1 MNKATKLMYVL
12 VGVLVVC
19 MAAYLGLRWWNDTA
33 EDRVVD
39 NKTYLAKLEDITS
52 LTWQRSGETLSF
64 EKDEEGVWHDVSD
77 ADFPLDQSYL
87 TALETTLSQL
97 SAVKVISDPEED
109 SSYGLDAPDLTLTA
123 TAADGESLEIT
134 VGSEVDGN
142 YYARPAGDSQ
152 VYTIA
157 AALMNQTEYGLME
170 MIELDTIPTVTESS
184 VESVEI
190 TTGGVTTL
198 FTKETVTGTD
208 EEGNETTSYVWSRD
222 GEALYSEDSNLEDG
236 VDALAGLAFTSCA
249 YWKPSDD
256 TVTACGLD
264 DTATKITITY
274 EGGSVTLLLGG
285 TDENGYY
292 YAQLEG
298 SQQLNLMYAT
308 TPDNLLGL
316 LTAQSQAEADAAAQA
331 EEAESETAEDTS
343 GETDSAAET
352 TDSPAETESGAE

>member
-1 MNKATKLMYVL
+1 MYVL
-12 VGVLVVC
+12 VCELVVC

-39 NKTYLAKLEDITS
+39 DKTYLAQLEDITS

-157 AALMNQTEYGLME
+157 AALM
-170 MIELDTIPTVTESS
+170 
-184 VESVEI
+184 
-190 TTGGVTTL
+190 
-198 FTKETVTGTD
+198 TVTGALLFAFPGQMMSLFTED
-208 EEGNETTSYVWSRD
+208 AQVIDGGSTVLRIVAVSEPMFAALIIFEGVFNGIGDTRAPFVFSIISMW
-222 GEALYSEDSNLEDG
+222 G
-236 VDALAGLAFTSCA
+236 VRIAGTCLCVIFLHAGLELVWVCMVG
-249 YWKPSDD
+249 DN
-256 TVTACGLD
+256 VTRC
-264 DTATKITITY
+264 
-274 EGGSVTLLLGG
+274 LLLGHRFVK
-285 TDENGYY
+285 
-292 YAQLEG
+292 G
-298 SQQLNLMYAT
+298 SRSKDRSWKKRFVSVAMK
-308 TPDNLLGL
+308 
-316 LTAQSQAEADAAAQA
+316 
-331 EEAESETAEDTS
+331 ESEK
-343 GETDSAAET
+343 
-352 TDSPAETESGAE
+352 

>member
-19 MAAYLGLRWWNDTA
+19 MAAYLGLRWWNGTA
-33 EDRVVD
+33 EDRAVD
-39 NKTYLAKLEDITS
+39 DKTYLAQLEDITS

-64 EKDEEGVWHDVSD
+64 EKDEEGVWRDASD

-109 SSYGLDAPDLTLTA
+109 ASYGLDAPELTLTA
-123 TAADGESLEIT
+123 STSVGETWEVT

-170 MIELDTIPTVTESS
+170 MIDLDTIPTVTESS

-190 TTGGVTTL
+190 TAGGVTTL
-198 FTKETVTGTD
+198 FTKETVTSTD
-208 EEGNETTSYVWSRD
+208 GEGNETTTYAWSRN
-222 GEALYSEDSNLEDG
+222 GEALYSEDGNLADG
-236 VDALAGLAFTSCA
+236 VDALAGLSFTSCA
-249 YWKPSDD
+249 YWKPSED
-256 TVTACGLD
+256 TLTACGLD
-264 DTATKITITY
+264 DTAARITITY

-298 SQQLNLMYAT
+298 SQQVNLMYAA
-308 TPDNLLGL
+308 TPDSLLGL
-316 LTAQSQAEADAAAQA
+316 LTAQTQAEADAAAQA
-331 EEAESETAEDTS
+331 EETESETAEESATGTDAAASETPA
-343 GETDSAAET
+343 ETDS
-352 TDSPAETESGAE
+352 GAE

>member
-19 MAAYLGLRWWNDTA
+19 MAAYMGLRWWNDTA

-39 NKTYLAKLEDITS
+39 DKTYLAQLEDITA

-77 ADFPLDQSYL
+77 ADFPLDQSCL

-97 SAVKVISDPEED
+97 SAVKAISDPEED
-109 SSYGLDAPDLTLTA
+109 ASYGLDAPDLTLTA
-123 TAADGESLEIT
+123 TTSGGETWEVT

-142 YYARPAGDSQ
+142 YYARPTGNSQ

-170 MIELDTIPTVTESS
+170 MIELDTIHTVTESS

-222 GEALYSEDSNLEDG
+222 GEVLYSEDSNLEDG
-236 VDALAGLAFTSCA
+236 VDALAFTSCV

-274 EGGSVTLLLGG
+274 EGGSVALLLGG

-316 LTAQSQAEADAAAQA
+316 LTAQTQAEADAAAQA
-331 EEAESETAEDTS
+331 EEAESETAEESS

-352 TDSPAETESGAE
+352 TDSPTETDSGAE

>member
-39 NKTYLAKLEDITS
+39 DKTYLAQLEDITA

-64 EKDEEGVWHDVSD
+64 EKDEDGVWHDVSD

-97 SAVKVISDPEED
+97 SAVKIIPDPEED

-170 MIELDTIPTVTESS
+170 MIDLDTIPTVTESS

-190 TTGGVTTL
+190 VSGGVTTL
-198 FTKETVTGTD
+198 LTKETVTGTD

-308 TPDNLLGL
+308 TR
-316 LTAQSQAEADAAAQA
+316 
-331 EEAESETAEDTS
+331 
-343 GETDSAAET
+343 T
-352 TDSPAETESGAE
+352 TCWGC

>member
-19 MAAYLGLRWWNDTA
+19 MAAYLGLRWWNGTA
-33 EDRVVD
+33 EDRAVD
-39 NKTYLAKLEDITS
+39 DKTYLAQLEDITS

-64 EKDEEGVWHDVSD
+64 EKDEEGVWRDASD

-109 SSYGLDAPDLTLTA
+109 ASYGLDAPELTLTA
-123 TAADGESLEIT
+123 STSVGETWEVT

-170 MIELDTIPTVTESS
+170 MIDLDTIPTVTESS

-190 TTGGVTTL
+190 TAGGVTTL
-198 FTKETVTGTD
+198 FTKETVTSTD
-208 EEGNETTSYVWSRD
+208 GEGNETTTYAWSRN
-222 GEALYSEDSNLEDG
+222 GEALYSEDGNLADG
-236 VDALAGLAFTSCA
+236 VDALAGLSFTSCA
-249 YWKPSDD
+249 YWKPSGD
-256 TVTACGLD
+256 TLTACGLD
-264 DTATKITITY
+264 DTATRITITY
-274 EGGSVTLLLGG
+274 EGGSYVLLGG

-298 SQQLNLMYAT
+298 SQQVNLMYAA
-308 TPDNLLGL
+308 TPDSLLRL
-316 LTAQSQAEADAAAQA
+316 LTAQTQAEADAAAQA
-331 EEAESETAEDTS
+331 EETESETAEESATGTDAAASETPA
-343 GETDSAAET
+343 ETDS
-352 TDSPAETESGAE
+352 GAE

>member
-19 MAAYLGLRWWNDTA
+19 MAAYLGLRWWNGTA
-33 EDRVVD
+33 EDRAVD
-39 NKTYLAKLEDITS
+39 DKTYLAQLEDITS

-64 EKDEEGVWHDVSD
+64 EKDEEGVWRDASD

-109 SSYGLDAPDLTLTA
+109 ASYGLDAPELTLTA
-123 TAADGESLEIT
+123 STSVGETWEVT

-170 MIELDTIPTVTESS
+170 MIDLDTIPTVTESS

-190 TTGGVTTL
+190 TAGGVTTL
-198 FTKETVTGTD
+198 FTKETVTSTD
-208 EEGNETTSYVWSRD
+208 GEGNETTTYAWSRN
-222 GEALYSEDSNLEDG
+222 GEALYSEDGNLADG
-236 VDALAGLAFTSCA
+236 VDALAGLSFTSCA
-249 YWKPSDD
+249 YWKPSGD
-256 TVTACGLD
+256 TLTACGLD
-264 DTATKITITY
+264 DTATRITITY
-274 EGGSVTLLLGG
+274 EGGSYVLLLGG

-298 SQQLNLMYAT
+298 SQQVNLMYAA
-308 TPDNLLGL
+308 TPDSLLGL
-316 LTAQSQAEADAAAQA
+316 LTAQTQAEADAAAQA
-331 EEAESETAEDTS
+331 EETESETAEESATGTDAAAGETS
-343 GETDSAAET
+343 AETDS
-352 TDSPAETESGAE
+352 GAE

>member
-19 MAAYLGLRWWNDTA
+19 MAAYLGLRWWNGTA
-33 EDRVVD
+33 EDRAMD
-39 NKTYLAKLEDITS
+39 DKTYLAQLEDITS

-64 EKDEEGVWHDVSD
+64 EKDEEGVWRDASD

-109 SSYGLDAPDLTLTA
+109 ASYGLDAPELTLTA
-123 TAADGESLEIT
+123 STSVGETWEVT

-170 MIELDTIPTVTESS
+170 MIDLDTIPTVTESS

-190 TTGGVTTL
+190 TAGGVTTL
-198 FTKETVTGTD
+198 FTKETVTSTD
-208 EEGNETTSYVWSRD
+208 GEGNETTTYAWSRN
-222 GEALYSEDSNLEDG
+222 GEALYSEDGNLADG
-236 VDALAGLAFTSCA
+236 VDALAGLSFTSCA
-249 YWKPSDD
+249 YWKPSGD
-256 TVTACGLD
+256 TLTACGLD
-264 DTATKITITY
+264 DTATRITITY
-274 EGGSVTLLLGG
+274 EGGSYVLLLGG

-298 SQQLNLMYAT
+298 SQQVNLMYAA
-308 TPDNLLGL
+308 TPDSLLGL
-316 LTAQSQAEADAAAQA
+316 LTAQTQAEADAAAQA
-331 EEAESETAEDTS
+331 EEMESETAEESATGTDAAASETS
-343 GETDSAAET
+343 AETDS
-352 TDSPAETESGAE
+352 GAE

>member
-19 MAAYLGLRWWNDTA
+19 MAAYLGLRWWNGTA
-33 EDRVVD
+33 EDRAVD
-39 NKTYLAKLEDITS
+39 DKTYLAQLEDITS

-64 EKDEEGVWHDVSD
+64 EKDEEGVWRDASD

-109 SSYGLDAPDLTLTA
+109 ASYGLDAPELTLTA
-123 TAADGESLEIT
+123 STSVGETWEVT

-170 MIELDTIPTVTESS
+170 MIDLDTIPTVTESS

-190 TTGGVTTL
+190 TAGGVTTL
-198 FTKETVTGTD
+198 FTKETVTSTD
-208 EEGNETTSYVWSRD
+208 GEGNETTTYAWSRN
-222 GEALYSEDSNLEDG
+222 GEALYSEDGNLADG
-236 VDALAGLAFTSCA
+236 VDALAGLSFTSCA
-249 YWKPSDD
+249 YWKPSGD
-256 TVTACGLD
+256 TLTACGLD
-264 DTATKITITY
+264 DTATRITITY
-274 EGGSVTLLLGG
+274 EGGSYVLLLGG

-298 SQQLNLMYAT
+298 SQQVNLMYAA
-308 TPDNLLGL
+308 TPDSLLRL
-316 LTAQSQAEADAAAQA
+316 LTAQTQAEADAAAQA
-331 EEAESETAEDTS
+331 EETESETAEESATGTDAAASETPA
-343 GETDSAAET
+343 ETDS
-352 TDSPAETESGAE
+352 GAE